1 MTSAPKRNLGFV
13 LQGASF
19 LRQAREHPGGA
30 NEGYLAVHN
39 VVARALHGQ
48 GGDISFSLSEAV
60 VGAKLATCADGAG

>member
-1 MTSAPKRNLGFV
+1 MTTVPKRNLGFV
-13 LQGASF
+13 LEGASF

-48 GGDISFSLSEAV
+48 GGDISESLAQAASGLRFAARA
-60 VGAKLATCADGAG
+60 GGAG